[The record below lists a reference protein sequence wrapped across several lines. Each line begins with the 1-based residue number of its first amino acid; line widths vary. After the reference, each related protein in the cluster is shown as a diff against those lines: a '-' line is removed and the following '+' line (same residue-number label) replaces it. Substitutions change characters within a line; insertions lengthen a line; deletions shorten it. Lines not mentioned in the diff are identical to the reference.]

1 MQDFEK
7 LGVFYLGKEYDVN
20 QGKKIDNYVLY
31 KSKNLTTHAV
41 IIGMTGSGKTGL
53 GIGLL
58 EEAAIDNIP
67 VIAIDPKGDMANMA
81 LAFPNLDP
89 EDFEPWINTS
99 EAANKGMSTKE
110 YAKKQ
115 ASLWKNGL
123 NEWGQGQDRIKK
135 FKESVDVTV
144 YTPGGSGGVPVSV
157 LKSFDAPPKEIIN
170 DIDDFS
176 DRINATA
183 TSLLALVGIDAD
195 PVTSREHILISN
207 ILEYEWKKG
216 ESLSLEALI
225 SSIQSPPI
233 EKVGVLSVENFYP
246 SKDRFELAMKLNSLL
261 ASPSFKTWL
270 EGVPLNIKNFLYS
283 DDGKPNVSIF
293 SIAHLSESERMFF
306 VSMLLNEMVAW
317 MRTQPGTGSLRA
329 LLYMDE
335 MYGYLPPVA
344 NPPSKKPFM
353 TLLKQARAYG
363 LGLVLSTQNPVDLD
377 YKALSNTGTWF
388 IGRLQTE
395 RDKERVLSGLEGA
408 SLGSSFDKQRVEQ
421 ILAGLK
427 QRLFYLHN
435 VHAEQPLIF
444 NTRWVM
450 SYLAGPLTRD
460 QIKLLPKD
468 VISKSIKLQE
478 LKQVKNTEPEKIHI
492 KKEEIVKEREDL
504 SGPVIPSEIKQI
516 FLPIKT
522 SFNSEKF
529 YSPNAIAV
537 VDVRYTSAKYDVNVP
552 RRQTFITPLHK
563 GPIVIDWK
571 KSKSIEIDLDN
582 LKMSPE
588 HEMKFLPYPQE
599 ATQKKSYD
607 KWKSS
612 FRKYLR
618 SDKPLELFYS
628 YSLKEASKPDET
640 EREFRI
646 RIQHMAHEQRDL
658 EMEEMKHKYE
668 SKIRRLEERKRNAEQ
683 KVEQRSSLSKQRKID
698 AAVSTGVAVFGAL
711 FGSRSLTKTS
721 VSKVGTAMRSANRA
735 MSSGDSIE
743 QAEEDLRA
751 IESQI
756 LVVQKEL
763 ERELSSLAEKYNVIE
778 EEIQQI
784 SINPTYSNIIVHLVG
799 LAWKPVEKV

>member
-1 MQDFEK
+1 MQEFEK
-7 LGVFYLGKEYDVN
+7 LGVFYLGKEFDVD
-20 QGKKIDNYVLY
+20 QGKQLDNYVLY

-81 LAFPNLDP
+81 LTFSNLSA
-89 EDFEPWINTS
+89 EEFEPWINAN
-99 EAANKGMSTKE
+99 EAADKGFSRID

-115 ASLWKNGL
+115 ADMWRNGL
-123 NEWGQGQDRIKK
+123 DEWGQGLDRIKRY
-135 FKESVDVTV
+135 KEAVDITV
-144 YTPGGSGGVPVSV
+144 YTPGGSSGVSVSV
-157 LKSFDAPPKEIIN
+157 LKSFEAPPKEIIN

-183 TSLLALVGIDAD
+183 TSLLALIGIDAD
-195 PVTSREHILISN
+195 PITSREHILVSN
-207 ILEYEWKKG
+207 ILEYEWKNGKN
-216 ESLSLEALI
+216 LSIENLI
-225 SSIQSPPI
+225 GFIQSPPI
-233 EKVGVLSVENFYP
+233 EKIGVLSLENFYP

-270 EGVPLNIKNFLYS
+270 EGVPLNIQNFLYS
-283 DDGKPNVSIF
+283 EDGKPNVSVF

-306 VSMLLNEMVAW
+306 VSMLLNEIVAW

-363 LGLVLSTQNPVDLD
+363 LGLILSTQNPVDLD

-395 RDKERVLSGLEGA
+395 RDKERVLAGLEGA
-408 SLGSSFDKQRVEQ
+408 SLGAKFDKQKVEQ
-421 ILAGLK
+421 ILAGLR

-435 VHAEQPLIF
+435 VHEDKPLIF

-460 QIKLLPKD
+460 QIKLLPKE
-468 VISKSIKLQE
+468 VITKKNE
-478 LKQVKNTEPEKIHI
+478 LTNDSLKEQKKIEKVHI
-492 KKEEIVKEREDL
+492 IEEEVEKKRDDL
-504 SGPVIPSEIKQI
+504 SGPVIPGEIKQV
-516 FLPIKT
+516 FLPRE
-522 SFNSEKF
+522 NSLGPSQY
-529 YSPNAIAV
+529 YSPNAIAIA
-537 VDVRYTSAKYDVNVP
+537 DVRYTSSKYGVNVSK
-552 RRQTFITPLHK
+552 RQAFLTPLHR
-563 GPIVIDWK
+563 GPIVLDWK
-571 KSKSIEIDLDN
+571 EAKKADIDLNN
-582 LKMSPE
+582 LDTEPE
-588 HEMKFLPYPQE
+588 NDIKFLQYPQE

-628 YSLKEASKPDET
+628 FSLEESSKPDET

-646 RIQHMAHEQRDL
+646 RIQHLAHEKRDL
-658 EMEEMKHKYE
+658 EMEEMKIKYE
-668 SKIRRLEERKRNAEQ
+668 SKIRKLEERKRNAEQ
-683 KVEQRSSLSKQRKID
+683 TLEQKSSLAKQRKIE
-698 AAVSTGVAVFGAL
+698 AAVSTGVAIFGAL
-711 FGSRSLTKTS
+711 FGTKTLTKTS
-721 VSKVGTAMRSANRA
+721 VSKVGTAMRSANKA
-735 MSSGDSIE
+735 MQSGTSIE
-743 QAEEDLRA
+743 QAEEDIKA
-751 IESQI
+751 VENQI
-756 LVVQKEL
+756 LLVQQEL
-763 ERELSSLAEKYNVIE
+763 ERELETLAQKYNIME
-778 EEIQQI
+778 EELQKITI
-784 SINPTYSNIIVHLVG
+784 SPTYSNIIVHLVG
-799 LAWKPVEKV
+799 LAWKPVAKF